1 MWKTPLQ
8 ELNITETE
16 VLSEG
21 IKDRLED
28 FDLQT
33 YMQFIPELTEEQKKE
48 IEKEQKAAAKKGQA
62 ANKEA
67 DPTKGSEL
75 LAIGDIEDDE
85 F

>member
-1 MWKTPLQ
+1 VAGCYTDVEILRTGEKLAQEDDPVIKCELKIMWKTPLQ

-16 VLSEG
+16 VPSEG

-48 IEKEQKAAAKKGQA
+48 IEKE
-62 ANKEA
+62 
-67 DPTKGSEL
+67 
-75 LAIGDIEDDE
+75 
-85 F
+85 